1 VDGRP
6 AHSAGIGRK
15 FPERGEDVAVI
26 RSVIRGVG
34 AYLPKRIVTNADLE
48 RIVDTND
55 AWIVE
60 RTGIKQRHIA
70 RDDELTSDL
79 GIAAA
84 KQALVRSGVD
94 PVDIDLVICATAT
107 PDRTFPATAVR
118 IQAGLG
124 ITKGAAFDVQAV
136 CSGFVYAM
144 ATADN
149 FLKAGQFKRALVIG
163 AETFSRILDWS
174 DRGTCVLFGDGA
186 GAVVLEAQ
194 SQQGGRED
202 RGILSTRLR
211 SDGRFE
217 ELLYVDGGPGSTKTT
232 GHLRMNGRE
241 VFRHAVQKI
250 SGVIEETLLMSGY
263 APNEI
268 DLYVPH
274 QANKRIL
281 DGIAKKLGVEPHKII
296 MTVANHGNT
305 SAASIPLALNVA
317 FEEHRLGEG
326 SLVLMEAMGGGF
338 TWGAVLARW

>member
-1 VDGRP
+1 
-6 AHSAGIGRK
+6 
-15 FPERGEDVAVI
+15 VAVV

-34 AYLPKRIVTNADLE
+34 AYLPKRIVTNDDLE
-48 RIVDTND
+48 RILDTSD
-55 AWIVE
+55 TWIRE
-60 RTGIKQRHIA
+60 RTGIRQRHIA
-70 RDDELTSDL
+70 EEGEHTSHL

-84 KQALVRSGVD
+84 KQALVRSGID
-94 PVDIDLVICATAT
+94 PVDVDLVICATAT

-124 ITKGAAFDVQAV
+124 ITQGAAFDVQAV

-144 ATADN
+144 TTADN
-149 FLKAGQFKRALVIG
+149 FLKAGDFKRALVVG

-174 DRGTCVLFGDGA
+174 DRSTCVLFGDGA

-194 SQQGGRED
+194 TQHGTRED
-202 RGILSTRLR
+202 RGILSTRIR

-250 SGVIEETLLMSGY
+250 SGVIEETLVTSGF
-263 APNEI
+263 APDEI

-281 DGIAKKLGVEPHKII
+281 DGIAHKLGVDPDKII
-296 MTVANHGNT
+296 MTLSQHGNT
-305 SAASIPLALNVA
+305 SAASIPLALNEA
-317 FEEHRLGEG
+317 FETHRLKEG

>member
-1 VDGRP
+1 M
-6 AHSAGIGRK
+6 
-15 FPERGEDVAVI
+15 AVI

-34 AYLPKRIVTNADLE
+34 AHLPKRIMTNEDLSK
-48 RIVDTND
+48 IVDTTD
-55 AWIVE
+55 EWITE
-60 RTGIKQRHIA
+60 RTGIKSRHIA
-70 RDDELTSDL
+70 DESELTSDL

-84 KQALVRSGVD
+84 RKALVRAGID

-118 IQAGLG
+118 IQAALG
-124 ITKGAAFDVQAV
+124 VTKGAAFDIQAV

-149 FLKAGQFKRALVIG
+149 FLKTGQFQRALVIG

-186 GAVVLEAQ
+186 GAIVLEAQ
-194 SQQGGRED
+194 PQSGGRDD
-202 RGILSTRLR
+202 RGILATRIR

-217 ELLYVDGGPGSTKTT
+217 DLLYVDGGPGSTKTV

-263 APNEI
+263 SASEI
-268 DLYVPH
+268 DLFVPH
-274 QANKRIL
+274 QANARIL
-281 DGIAKKLGVEPHKII
+281 DGIARKLGVSPEKIVV
-296 MTVANHGNT
+296 TLQRHGNT
-305 SAASIPLALNVA
+305 SAASIPLALNQA
-317 FEEHRLGEG
+317 FEEHRIKEG

>member
-1 VDGRP
+1 
-6 AHSAGIGRK
+6 
-15 FPERGEDVAVI
+15 VALI

-34 AYLPKRIVTNADLE
+34 AHLPKRIMTNQDLA
-48 RIVDTND
+48 RLVDTSD
-55 AWIVE
+55 EWIKE
-60 RTGIKQRHIA
+60 RTGIEQRHICEEG
-70 RDDELTSDL
+70 ELTSDL
-79 GIAAA
+79 GIAASH
-84 KQALVRSGVD
+84 QALVRAGIDPIDVD
-94 PVDIDLVICATAT
+94 LIVCATST

-136 CSGFVYAM
+136 CSGFVYALSV
-144 ATADN
+144 ADN
-149 FLKAGQFKRALVIG
+149 FLKAGQFKRAIVVG
-163 AETFSRILDWS
+163 TETFSRILDWQ

-194 SQQGGRED
+194 TQLGSRDD
-202 RGILSTRLR
+202 RGILATRIR

-217 ELLYVDGGPGSTKTT
+217 DLLYVDGGPGSTKTT

-250 SGVIEETLLMSGY
+250 SGVIEETLVMTGY
-263 APNEI
+263 AADEI

-281 DGIAKKLGVEPHKII
+281 DAIAKRLCIPPDKIVS
-296 MTVANHGNT
+296 TLAKHGNT

-317 FEEHRLGEG
+317 FEDHRLSERR
-326 SLVLMEAMGGGF
+326 LVLMEAIGGGL
-338 TWGAVLARW
+338 TWGAALARW